1 MICHLEQMLLS
12 RRRPALAVLLLVAQI
27 SVCAGEVTAPSLQ
40 AAGEKLAIHDFIQAE
55 KDFRSALATWP
66 EAAPGRERAL
76 YGLALCLWH
85 RTPATPLLNREAREL
100 LAGLVRDYPESEVAP
115 LAQRS
120 LARLLEV
127 NDFPGDVID
136 RAAARAAYQD
146 VIQRWPEHPAAAQ
159 AGLHLAGAYLRE
171 VTDPVAVA
179 EGLRLLRVWIAA
191 HPGHEL
197 APVAWEY
204 LGSASD
210 LLAHDSAA
218 ALEAYRAAEAL
229 GFVVPSRASVT
240 RWRMAQLAEQAGQND
255 VAVDCY
261 RKVIQLTPRGGRAHD
276 AQKALRRL
284 AQQNPDLAIDIPSIP
299 GLDGGVP

>member
-1 MICHLEQMLLS
+1 MKRHFQQMIRSGCRHAAM
-12 RRRPALAVLLLVAQI
+12 VLLLAPVPAR
-27 SVCAGEVTAPSLQ
+27 AGEVAGPSLQ
-40 AAGEKLAIHDFIQAE
+40 VAGEKLAIHDFGNAE
-55 KDFRSALATWP
+55 KDFRSALEAWP
-66 EAAPGRERAL
+66 EEAPGRERAL

-85 RTPATPLLNREAREL
+85 RTPGTPALNREAREL
-100 LAGLVRDYPESEVAP
+100 LARVARDFPGSEVAP

-127 NDFPGDVID
+127 HDFPGDVMD
-136 RAAARAAYQD
+136 LAAARAAYQD
-146 VIQRWPEHPAAAQ
+146 VIRRWPDHPAAAQ

-171 VTDPVAVA
+171 VTDPAAVA
-179 EGLRLLRVWIAA
+179 EGLRLLRAWIEA
-191 HPGHEL
+191 HPGHDL

-210 LLAHDSAA
+210 LVAHDSAA
-218 ALEAYRAAEAL
+218 ALEAYRAADAL

-240 RWRMAQLAEQAGQND
+240 RWRMAQLAEECGRNE

-284 AQQNPDLAIDIPSIP
+284 ARQNPGLAVDIPTIP
-299 GLDGGVP
+299 GLDGGAP